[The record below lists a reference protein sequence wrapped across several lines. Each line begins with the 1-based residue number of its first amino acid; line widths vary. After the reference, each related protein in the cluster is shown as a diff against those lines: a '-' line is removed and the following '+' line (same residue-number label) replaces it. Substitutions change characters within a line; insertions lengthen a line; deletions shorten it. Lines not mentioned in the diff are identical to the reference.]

1 MEQLEIVEGL
11 IQEKPQVSPV
21 SPADYV
27 TKTEG
32 SKYYGDALNDTNIN
46 ELVGD
51 EIPHVVILVGFPKY
65 GKSTFVAS
73 LYHKVLTTGCVGDY
87 IFVDSDTL
95 AGFERRAQ
103 VRDIELKI
111 NDRIDRTPCV
121 CRLFSE
127 YALCSFCDQ
136 ETCKACIVRSFWREL
151 SSICKVRDR
160 YESGYGF
167 KKCSS
172 HHILFRCFKNSI

>member
-51 EIPHVVILVGFPKY
+51 EIPHVVILVGFLSMVNQHLLHPSTTKY
-65 GKSTFVAS
+65 
-73 LYHKVLTTGCVGDY
+73 
-87 IFVDSDTL
+87 
-95 AGFERRAQ
+95 
-103 VRDIELKI
+103 
-111 NDRIDRTPCV
+111 
-121 CRLFSE
+121 
-127 YALCSFCDQ
+127 
-136 ETCKACIVRSFWREL
+136 
-151 SSICKVRDR
+151 
-160 YESGYGF
+160 
-167 KKCSS
+167 
-172 HHILFRCFKNSI
+172 